1 MKKMKTIISL
11 AVAAAILF
19 AVPGAA
25 GLQVSAEEKKPEP
38 VTYVLRY
45 VDHLDSWRY
54 QISDDGTWSDK
65 GSYGELHYLKRDI
78 KDGDLLVITDSP
90 KPLDLKLSV
99 TLNNVTFN
107 HSASAVITAKG
118 VENVFVLKDSNAAV
132 NGDVVNAYVYD
143 NANVNFNNN
152 VTNLFLRKDTADD
165 QTVRVVGTVS
175 YAEFSDLER
184 IISRC
189 YSFRE
194 DKFYT
199 DKGTLKTKENY
210 YSLTPPPAEEVP
222 AVNQQ

>member
-1 MKKMKTIISL
+1 MKKLKTILSL
-11 AVAAAILF
+11 AVAAAVLF
-19 AVPGAA
+19 AIPGTA

-54 QISDDGTWSDK
+54 QVSDDGTWSDK

-132 NGDVVNAYVYD
+132 NGDVANAYVYD

-152 VTNLFLRKDTADD
+152 VTNLFLKKDTADD

-175 YAEFSDLER
+175 YVEFSDLER
-184 IISRC
+184 IISRY

-199 DKGTLKTKENY
+199 DKGTLKTDAKY
-210 YSLTPPPAEEVP
+210 YSLTPPPAEAVP